1 MIMFVLN
8 TYQHCC
14 SQIELVKE
22 LGYKYVNFQDICN
35 VLFLDLS
42 EDVNEPLELSVG
54 LSDPEEVDLLARH
67 ARVPVG
73 RGPEHEVVEDGGVG
87 RDPDAGADHDGHL
100 ELVPVLVAAPEG
112 SLDAHLGNHLCVWR
126 YFICTRVLGALQ
138 LVIVWIKVV
147 PDND

>member
-1 MIMFVLN
+1 MFVLN

-87 RDPDAGADHDGHL
+87 RHSDTGSDHDSDL
-100 ELVPVLVAAPEG
+100 EFVPVLVTPAKRT
-112 SLDAHLGNHLCVWR
+112 LD
-126 YFICTRVLGALQ
+126 
-138 LVIVWIKVV
+138 
-147 PDND
+147 PDFRHEH

>member
-1 MIMFVLN
+1 MFILN
-8 TYQHCC
+8 TYQHRC

-22 LGYKYVNFQDICN
+22 LGYKYVNFQNICN
-35 VLFLDLS
+35 VLFLHLS

-54 LSDPEEVDLLARH
+54 LSDPEEVDLLAGH
-67 ARVPVG
+67 ARVSVG

-112 SLDAHLGNHLCVWR
+112 SLDAHLGNQLCLR
-126 YFICTRVLGALQ
+126 ASFICTGVLGALQ
-138 LVIVWIKVV
+138 LVVVWIKVV